1 MLNKWFNWWWNFIP
15 SINWCFAIKHL
26 GIKKCSTAKETVLP
40 RDVNPFLS
48 ILTVPMARSNIHVG
62 IVTCTLGFVQKSL
75 FFIFIIGVLYLRKF
89 ISNEYDD
96 FFFRSR
102 LVFLQQQNGLNF
114 SLIIFI
120 RAHKSLLLKTGLC
133 LLRLWLSWLSD
144 FFYEKLK

>member
-1 MLNKWFNWWWNFIP
+1 MKLMLCNKTHFLILSLGYYQEPQMLNKWFNWWWNFIP

-96 FFFRSR
+96 FFSFTSCVPTATKW
-102 LVFLQQQNGLNF
+102 VFFIYNF
-114 SLIIFI
+114 
-120 RAHKSLLLKTGLC
+120 H
-133 LLRLWLSWLSD
+133 
-144 FFYEKLK
+144 